1 MVRQWSGRAAPL
13 TTDGCSRD
21 PSRGSSATRLPTP
34 EDAHGFEDPFRPLR
48 PASRPKLIA
57 AFVLGPILW
66 LVALLLASWLL
77 DHTDAI
83 ELGLL
88 VTAASFVLAVV
99 VLGLLRLG
107 RRSEERRYA
116 NRA

>member
-1 MVRQWSGRAAPL
+1 LSKL
-13 TTDGCSRD
+13 
-21 PSRGSSATRLPTP
+21 

-66 LVALLLASWLL
+66 VVALVVASWLL
-77 DHTDAI
+77 DRTNAI

-88 VTAASFVLAVV
+88 VTAASFVFAAVV
-99 VLGLLRLG
+99 LSLLRFG
-107 RRSEERRYA
+107 RQREERRYED
-116 NRA
+116 RA